1 MKMNLA
7 SRTLGTFICV
17 AAAAAMLATGCG
29 AKKKGSGVGD
39 QEYGAGGSAGI
50 GEEGLSGGSSME
62 QFEQT
67 GTVAGGGV
75 YRDIAFQYDSYQLDD
90 AGMDAVRQNA
100 SILQSDAARRIEIEG
115 HCDERGTSE
124 YNLAL
129 GAKRARTVKEA
140 LVGLGVTGD
149 RLDTVSYGEEL
160 PLCRDTSETC
170 YAMNRRAHFVD
181 R

>member
-1 MKMNLA
+1 MKKNLA
-7 SRTLGTFICV
+7 RTMVVAVCV
-17 AAAAAMLATGCG
+17 AATAAVLVTGCG
-29 AKKKGSGVGD
+29 AKKKGAGVGD
-39 QEYGAGGSAGI
+39 DEFGASGGGI
-50 GEEGLSGGSSME
+50 GEEGLGGASSME

-75 YRDIAFQYDSYQLDD
+75 YRDVAFQYDSYQLDEM
-90 AGMDAVRQNA
+90 AMDAVRQNA
-100 SILQSDAARRIEIEG
+100 SILQSDTARRVEIEG

-129 GAKRARTVKEA
+129 GAKRARAVKDA
-140 LVGLGVTGD
+140 LVGMGISTD